1 MAGALGS
8 LGEERACRY
17 LASKGYQIVE
27 KNFKCRRGEVDI
39 VAERGDTIAFVEVKT
54 WRELPASAL
63 EHSISAKKQ
72 IRILAA
78 AQLYLLRRRERE
90 PLHIRFDVIFLRD
103 PEGEDVEHWEGAFE
117 PERWHG

>member
-1 MAGALGS
+1 MPGGLGN

-17 LASKGYQIVE
+17 LESKGYEILE

-54 WRELPASAL
+54 WRAMPASAL
-63 EHSISAKKQ
+63 EHAISTKKQ
-72 IRILAA
+72 VRILAA

-90 PLHIRFDVIFLRD
+90 PLHIRFDVVFLRD
-103 PEGEDVEHWEGAFE
+103 PEEGDVEHWEGAFE
-117 PERWHG
+117 P